1 MSNSEET
8 LYDDRE
14 RLRVTLASI
23 GDAVITTDMHGRI
36 TFLNPVAQ
44 SLTGWGPDEA
54 SGISLET
61 VFKIVNED
69 TRREVENPATRA
81 LREGLVVGLANH
93 TLLIA
98 KDGTERPIDDSA
110 APIRNQKG
118 DVAGVVLVFRDV
130 TERRN
135 AERTLQE
142 SEERFRLLVEGV
154 QDYAIFSLDPE
165 GTITSWNSGAE
176 KIKGY
181 KSQEVIGQHISI
193 FYTPDEIAAG
203 DPQTVLSAASATGHF
218 VGEGW
223 RVRKDGSTFWAS
235 VVVTALR
242 DEAGQ
247 LKGFAKIT
255 RDLTERKWG
264 EEELRS
270 REERIRAITQS
281 ANDAIIAAD
290 ESGQIISWN
299 KAATAIF
306 GYSEAEVLSQSLT
319 MLMPDRYQELH
330 RNGLARQHSTGESR
344 VIGRTVELEG
354 RHKDGSEFPVEL
366 SLATWHS
373 AQGQFYTGIL
383 RDITERKHKDQ
394 ALRQMERIRAQ
405 ADILTESNRRKDEFL
420 AMLSHELRNPLA
432 PILNAVHLLRLES
445 HDNANLQ
452 HATAIIDRQAAH
464 LTRLVD
470 DLLEVSRI
478 STGRIRLKQ
487 EILDL
492 RSIAERAVEVVRPM
506 IMQRRHDLAL
516 SLGSAPLWLHADATR
531 LEQVIVNLLA
541 NAAKYTHDGGQIRL
555 SIGQEGNEAVL
566 RVADSGVG
574 IASELLPVVFDLFTQ
589 AERSLDRSQG
599 GLGIGLT
606 IVQRVVEMHGG
617 KVEAVSAG
625 IGHGSEFIVRLP
637 LASSPVGTLHRPSEE
652 EPKPSAVCKRVLVVD
667 DNKDSAD
674 TLAILLRRAG
684 HDVRACYAGQEALQ
698 LATTFHPDAILLD
711 IGLPEIDGYEV
722 ARRLRQDPQFASIR
736 LIAITGYGQEA
747 DQQRSFEAGFNEH
760 LVKPIDPQRIYEAL
774 SAPSRPDI

>member
-1 MSNSEET
+1 MSHSEES
-8 LYDDRE
+8 LHEDRE

-23 GDAVITTDMHGRI
+23 GDAVITTDMNGRI

-44 SLTGWGPDEA
+44 SLTGWSQDEA
-54 SGISLET
+54 SGIPLDT
-61 VFKIVNED
+61 VFRIVNEES
-69 TRREVENPATRA
+69 RREVENPATRA

-118 DVAGVVLVFRDV
+118 DIAGVVLVFRDV

-135 AERTLQE
+135 AERNLRD

-154 QDYAIFSLDPE
+154 QDYAILSLDPE
-165 GTITSWNSGAE
+165 GIITSWNSGAE

-203 DPQTVLSAASATGHF
+203 DPQTALSTAAETGHF
-218 VGEGW
+218 IGEGW
-223 RVRKDGSTFWAS
+223 RVRKDRSQFWAS
-235 VVVTALR
+235 VAITALR
-242 DEAGQ
+242 DETGK
-247 LKGFAKIT
+247 LKGFARIT
-255 RDLTERKWG
+255 RDLTERKAA
-264 EEELRS
+264 EEGLRS
-270 REERIRAITQS
+270 REERFRAITQS

-290 ESGQIISWN
+290 ESGLIISWN

-306 GYSEAEVLSQSLT
+306 GYSEAEVLGQPLT

-330 RNGLARQHSTGESR
+330 RSGLARQHSTGESR

-354 RHKDGSEFPVEL
+354 RRKDGSEFPVEL

-373 AQGQFYTGIL
+373 EEGQFYSGIL
-383 RDITERKHKDQ
+383 RDITERKHKEQ
-394 ALRQMERIRAQ
+394 VLREMERIQAQ
-405 ADILTESNRRKDEFL
+405 ADILAESNRRKDEFL

-541 NAAKYTHDGGQIRL
+541 NAAKYTNDAGQIRL
-555 SIGQEGNEAVL
+555 SIEQDGDEAVL

-574 IASELLPVVFDLFTQ
+574 IAHELLPVIFDLFTQ

-625 IGHGSEFIVRLP
+625 LGHGSEFIVRLP
-637 LASSPVGTLHRPSEE
+637 IASSPAGTIHRPSEAE
-652 EPKPSAVCKRVLVVD
+652 PSAVRTRVLVVD
-667 DNKDSAD
+667 DNQDSAD

-684 HDVRACYAGQEALQ
+684 HDVRACYGGQEALQ
-698 LATTFHPDAILLD
+698 FASTFHPDVILLD

-722 ARRLRQDPQFASIR
+722 ARRFRQDPQFAAVR

-747 DQQRSFEAGFNEH
+747 DRQKSFEAGFNEH
-760 LVKPIDPQRIYEAL
+760 LVKPIDPQRIYEVL
-774 SAPSRPDI
+774 SAPAQPDRG